1 MDATCLSIKSK
12 KNPTDKCLAKAI
24 KGDFCARH
32 AKSKILWNGAKRVVP
47 FTRKQ
52 RLAAE
57 KIYRF
62 WILHGR
68 RKLIKEVGFIFTP
81 EYANNE
87 KDILTHEDIRSVPLK
102 YRFAYIDSSNH
113 LWLFDL
119 RFFVQ
124 LIHYGNEIKNP
135 FSQEILSQEI
145 LERLQK
151 KVERLRSQKIP
162 IIYSDGN
169 ELTPE
174 QIWNQKVL
182 NVFLKINSLGY
193 GVNVIWFET
202 MQVRNH
208 ENFYKIL
215 YNLWMNIPEEERD
228 RLVPG
233 HDSGRSPLFRWIPQV
248 LLLKSQELKW
258 WRKINL
264 TLMNSFVNRSED
276 KTMQSSG
283 ALYVITAL
291 ANSHRQVAEA
301 FSWLAFNA

>member
-1 MDATCLSIKSK
+1 MERCK
-12 KNPTDKCLAKAI
+12 KDC
-24 KGDFCARH
+24 
-32 AKSKILWNGAKRVVP
+32 S

-151 KVERLRSQKIP
+151 RVERLRSQKIP

-215 YNLWMNIPEEERD
+215 YNLWMNIPEEEKD

-264 TLMNSFVNRSED
+264 ALMNSFVNRSED

-301 FSWLAFNA
+301 FSWLAFSA